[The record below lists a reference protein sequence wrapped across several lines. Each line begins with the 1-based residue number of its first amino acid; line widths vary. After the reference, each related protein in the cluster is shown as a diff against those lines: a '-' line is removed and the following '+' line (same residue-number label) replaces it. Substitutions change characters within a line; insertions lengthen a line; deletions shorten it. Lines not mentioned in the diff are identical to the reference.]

1 MRPFADVESSWTL
14 AWRLIEVESS
24 WGNIMSTSVFHLRV
38 TVPTINPIG
47 TLS

>member
-24 WGNIMSTSVFHLRV
+24 WGITISTSGFHLRV
-38 TVPTINPIG
+38 TVPTIYPIG